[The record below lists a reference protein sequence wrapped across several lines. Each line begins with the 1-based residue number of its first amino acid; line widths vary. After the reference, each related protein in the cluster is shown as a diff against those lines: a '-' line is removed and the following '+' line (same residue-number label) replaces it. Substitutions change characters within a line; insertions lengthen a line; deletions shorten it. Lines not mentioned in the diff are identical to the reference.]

1 MNAIPRTA
9 KILDKVCRFL
19 YWVLIFF
26 TAVLAIA
33 VVILGVSVFKG
44 TPLLKS
50 TESYLLSFGNLE
62 LLLAPGVLTE
72 ILAPGFEPL
81 LLAVMVLTLAAIP
94 VLILELQTVRDI
106 LQPFIRTEPFHEAIA
121 KGLHRL
127 AILVVIDTVF
137 AAVVTVLMDQI
148 AQRHLDIHALFTDGA
163 VFGERIITAGLANS
177 VIDVSPLL
185 FAGALYLLSKV
196 FRYGQE
202 LQQLADETL

>member
-1 MNAIPRTA
+1 MTAIPRTA

-33 VVILGVSVFKG
+33 VVVLGVSVFKG

-148 AQRHLDIHALFTDGA
+148 AQRHLDIHALFTNGA
-163 VFGERIITAGLANS
+163 AFGDRIITAGLANS